1 VADGEDRISCD
12 QFLVALDPL
21 RPDGARPSRAADTI
35 PQSRVRITLPG
46 STVTS
51 VTSRSRHELSV
62 VTPYRLDLT
71 VSALRRLSMN
81 VVDILT
87 PEGQYVRAFGVGH
100 GAMIVH
106 VEQRRPDAL
115 TVTIDGDA
123 TEHAPTLALV
133 QCMLGVDR
141 DLTSFDRAA
150 ARIPWLA
157 PLVERMR
164 GVKPPRYPALWDAC
178 ANAIVFQQVS
188 LRAASTIM
196 HRLIVSLGQPVEVAG
211 VPVPLYQCPTAE
223 SVTGATDDLLRAT
236 GLSATK
242 VATLRRVGDALATG
256 TLDATT
262 LERCSS
268 ADAAAILRRIKGVGP
283 WTAAVILLRGLG
295 RLDVFPANDT
305 SVASNIAL
313 VSGSAAFDVPS
324 MVTALGEQRGM
335 LYFYLLLAR
344 LEVRGEIGR
353 PSFEWPQA
361 ATPDGAAR

>member
-1 VADGEDRISCD
+1 M
-12 QFLVALDPL
+12 
-21 RPDGARPSRAADTI
+21 RPDGALLSRAADSMS
-35 PQSRVRITLPG
+35 QSRGHITSPPG
-46 STVTS
+46 CAT

-81 VVDILT
+81 VVDVLT
-87 PEGQYVRAFGVGH
+87 PEGQYVRVLGGAH
-100 GAMIVH
+100 GPVIVH
-106 VEQRRPDAL
+106 VEQMRPDAL
-115 TVTIDGDA
+115 AVTIDGDA
-123 TEHAPTLALV
+123 REHARTLALV
-133 QCMLGVDR
+133 RRMLGADR
-141 DLTSFDRAA
+141 DLTDFDRAA
-150 ARIPWLA
+150 VGIPWLA

-196 HRLIVSLGQPVEVAG
+196 HRLIVALGQPVEVAG
-211 VPVPLYQCPTAE
+211 VPVPLYRFPTAE
-223 SVTGATDDLLRAT
+223 SVHDAADDLLRTT

-242 VATLRRVGDALATG
+242 LATLRRVGDALATG
-256 TLDATT
+256 MLDATT
-262 LERCSS
+262 LERCAS
-268 ADAAAILRRIKGVGP
+268 ADAAATLRRIKGIGP

-305 SVASNIAL
+305 SVASNVAL
-313 VSGSAAFDVPS
+313 VSGSAAFDAPGVL
-324 MVTALGEQRGM
+324 TALGEQRGM

-344 LEVRGEIGR
+344 LEARGEIGR

-361 ATPDGAAR
+361 DTPDGAAP

>member
-1 VADGEDRISCD
+1 MLVAD
-12 QFLVALDPL
+12 DP
-21 RPDGARPSRAADTI
+21 I
-35 PQSRVRITLPG
+35 PQSRVRIASSPR
-46 STVTS
+46 STAGS
-51 VTSRSRHELSV
+51 VTPVTPLTFRSRHELSV

-87 PEGQYVRAFGVGH
+87 PEGQYVRAFGGGR

-115 TVTIDGDA
+115 TVTIDGEA
-123 TEHAPTLALV
+123 TEHAPTLARV
-133 QCMLGVDR
+133 RCMLGTDR
-141 DLTSFDRAA
+141 DLTDFDRPA

-188 LRAASTIM
+188 LRAASAIM
-196 HRLIVSLGQPVEVAG
+196 HRLIVTLGQPVEVAG
-211 VPVPLYQCPTAE
+211 LPVPLYEFPSSE
-223 SVTGATDDLLRAT
+223 SVNAAPDDLLRGT

-256 TLDATT
+256 ALDATT

-268 ADAAAILRRIKGVGP
+268 ENAAAILRRIKGIGP

-313 VSGSAAFDVPS
+313 VAGSGAFDAPS
-324 MVTALGEQRGM
+324 VLTALGEQRGM

-344 LEVRGEIGR
+344 LEARGEIGR

-361 ATPDGAAR
+361 AAPDGGVP